1 MNPLTVT
8 SFIIPA
14 FVAIGLIT
22 LLIKERYNLV
32 PKRTHAKRD
41 QNTENQNNQPRQNYN
56 THRFAN
62 GKRYPDDFLDFSG
75 GVMGI

>member
-32 PKRTHAKRD
+32 PKRTNTKRE
-41 QNTENQNNQPRQNYN
+41 QNTENQNNQAMQNYN
-56 THRFAN
+56 TYRLAN
-62 GKRYPDDFLDFSG
+62 GKKHPDDFLDFSG
-75 GVMGI
+75 GAMGI